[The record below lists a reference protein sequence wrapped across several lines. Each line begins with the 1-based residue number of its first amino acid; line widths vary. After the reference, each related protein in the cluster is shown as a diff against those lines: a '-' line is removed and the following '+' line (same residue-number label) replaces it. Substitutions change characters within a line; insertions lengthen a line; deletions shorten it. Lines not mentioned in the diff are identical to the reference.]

1 MFLQIILVSLIIK
14 NVHNHTPKNNSDV
27 YITYQ
32 EHSELGNDKIL
43 EAKKDDIDKNK
54 IKPKTQTDAVTE
66 NYEPTFE
73 DIVFVPNEKPIIRN
87 EDLINNEEIK
97 IDDLMNRKYLNNV
110 MEERKVVKTDSPN
123 EHVLFI
129 TGKNKEDEEFNTDKV
144 TKRNQRTKSIFDDI
158 SKVIKRKVNCSSLDC
173 NNNQDPVCGGK
184 AERNKIKYR
193 LFLNECFFDKVN
205 CAFKYNLNKYR
216 KVNLTKCEQVAALNF
231 EKPTYKLKTA
241 PIKPANVNNTRRTFS
256 SRRSLMIDIDGKF
269 CSHSCPVSCT
279 DDYDPRCAITSNGQ
293 MRVFAN
299 HCKLDFNSC
308 LYRIVWHAR
317 PLSHCVGGRKADMQQ
332 NRRFISWMQQ
342 AGIVD
347 KRGRLSIH

>member
-1 MFLQIILVSLIIK
+1 MFLKIILVSLVIK
-14 NVHNHTPKNNSDV
+14 NVHSHTPKNNSDV

-43 EAKKDDIDKNK
+43 EAKQDDIDKNK
-54 IKPKTQTDAVTE
+54 ITPKTQTDAVTE

-129 TGKNKEDEEFNTDKV
+129 TGKNKEDEEFNIDKE

-173 NNNQDPVCGGK
+173 NNNQDPVCG
-184 AERNKIKYR
+184 E
-193 LFLNECFFDKVN
+193 
-205 CAFKYNLNKYR
+205 YR